1 MDGGFFLCPDAWEFL
16 LPAEI
21 CHLRNAMAVCRKRW
35 DLLTLTPM
43 GCALLPEPA
52 AVTAGILLLPG
63 DCPRSDL
70 RAGTVVTYGLS
81 PRDSITLSSLREPV
95 LCVQRTLPL
104 LCGCRAQKASTEFF
118 AMDTVMQLTAY
129 GAYADAAVDAAEIEI
144 ARLDAKLSA
153 QNVNSEIAKLNAGG
167 FCEDDETLRVL
178 ASAYQIAA
186 LTEGAYDPTVY
197 PLMQLWGF
205 GTDHAQV
212 PQQAA
217 IETALE
223 AVGYEKLPVV
233 KAPYQL
239 PEGMAIDLGG
249 IGKGFAAETLRKCLH
264 EQGIQSA
271 VLSLGGNVTLLGRR
285 TGITDV

>member
-104 LCGCRAQKASTEFF
+104 LCGGSNTPPHSSGSVRR
-118 AMDTVMQLTAY
+118 TA
-129 GAYADAAVDAAEIEI
+129 ADAAAAVRRRIGATGI
-144 ARLDAKLSA
+144 SP
-153 QNVNSEIAKLNAGG
+153 AGG
-167 FCEDDETLRVL
+167 RGGG
-178 ASAYQIAA
+178 ASAARCGDPAA
-186 LTEGAYDPTVY
+186 VDRLALSSVRNGAFTGSFWRRPVRSTRK
-197 PLMQLWGF
+197 PPWL
-205 GTDHAQV
+205 
-212 PQQAA
+212 QAA
-217 IETALE
+217 S
-223 AVGYEKLPVV
+223 V
-233 KAPYQL
+233 
-239 PEGMAIDLGG
+239 
-249 IGKGFAAETLRKCLH
+249 
-264 EQGIQSA
+264 
-271 VLSLGGNVTLLGRR
+271 
-285 TGITDV
+285 

>member
-104 LCGCRAQKASTEFF
+104 LGGGIGATGISPAGGRGGGASAARCG
-118 AMDTVMQLTAY
+118 DP
-129 GAYADAAVDAAEIEI
+129 AAVD
-144 ARLDAKLSA
+144 RLALSSVR
-153 QNVNSEIAKLNAGG
+153 N
-167 FCEDDETLRVL
+167 
-178 ASAYQIAA
+178 
-186 LTEGAYDPTVY
+186 GAFTGSFWRRPVRSTRK
-197 PLMQLWGF
+197 PPWL
-205 GTDHAQV
+205 
-212 PQQAA
+212 QAA
-217 IETALE
+217 S
-223 AVGYEKLPVV
+223 V
-233 KAPYQL
+233 
-239 PEGMAIDLGG
+239 
-249 IGKGFAAETLRKCLH
+249 
-264 EQGIQSA
+264 
-271 VLSLGGNVTLLGRR
+271 
-285 TGITDV
+285 

>member
-21 CHLRNAMAVCRKRW
+21 RHLRDAGSVCRKRW

-104 LCGCRAQKASTEFF
+104 LCGGVLEPQEFPLPG
-118 AMDTVMQLTAY
+118 V
-129 GAYADAAVDAAEIEI
+129 
-144 ARLDAKLSA
+144 
-153 QNVNSEIAKLNAGG
+153 
-167 FCEDDETLRVL
+167 
-178 ASAYQIAA
+178 
-186 LTEGAYDPTVY
+186 EGAERLLPGVGTRLLWTGSTY
-197 PLMQLWGF
+197 PL
-205 GTDHAQV
+205 
-212 PQQAA
+212 
-217 IETALE
+217 
-223 AVGYEKLPVV
+223 
-233 KAPYQL
+233 
-239 PEGMAIDLGG
+239 
-249 IGKGFAAETLRKCLH
+249 
-264 EQGIQSA
+264 
-271 VLSLGGNVTLLGRR
+271 
-285 TGITDV
+285 

>member
-104 LCGCRAQKASTEFF
+104 LCGGVLEPQEF
-118 AMDTVMQLTAY
+118 
-129 GAYADAAVDAAEIEI
+129 
-144 ARLDAKLSA
+144 
-153 QNVNSEIAKLNAGG
+153 
-167 FCEDDETLRVL
+167 
-178 ASAYQIAA
+178 
-186 LTEGAYDPTVY
+186 
-197 PLMQLWGF
+197 PLPG
-205 GTDHAQV
+205 V
-212 PQQAA
+212 
-217 IETALE
+217 
-223 AVGYEKLPVV
+223 
-233 KAPYQL
+233 
-239 PEGMAIDLGG
+239 
-249 IGKGFAAETLRKCLH
+249 
-264 EQGIQSA
+264 
-271 VLSLGGNVTLLGRR
+271 
-285 TGITDV
+285 